1 MLRALD
7 TKTIRRIILGLATLL
22 VAAAALTVAPL
33 LLAPNDYDHIS
44 SIEREP
50 AYRDRA
56 RMTEA
61 WSLPVAKLYRAKG
74 IVHQSNASFCG
85 PASIATVLS
94 SLGRSMPQDA
104 VLDGTDYEPWFGVLL
119 GGLTLDALGDLLRQ
133 RTGKQVEVLRNLPI
147 ADFRRHMAATNDPK
161 RRYIINFHRGP
172 LFGRGH
178 GHHSPILGYL
188 PDQDLVLI
196 GDVNADYKPYLV
208 RADRLQR
215 AVNTVDGET
224 GDLRG
229 MLLLH
234 AE

>member
-1 MLRALD
+1 MLRPPRQ
-7 TKTIRRIILGLATLL
+7 KMIRLILAGLAIALLALAGITLG
-22 VAAAALTVAPL
+22 PL
-33 LLAPNDYDHIS
+33 LFASNEYDHLL
-44 SIEREP
+44 SIEQEP
-50 AYRDRA
+50 PYRDPA
-56 RMTEA
+56 RMAQA
-61 WSLPVAKLYRAKG
+61 WALPVAQLYRAKG
-74 IVHQSNASFCG
+74 IVYQSNPSFCG
-85 PASIATVLS
+85 PASIATVLG
-94 SLGRSMPQDA
+94 SLGRSMSQNA
-104 VLDGTDYEPWFGVLL
+104 VLDGTDYEPWFGVLI
-119 GGLTLDALGDLLRQ
+119 GGLTLDELGDLLRQ
-133 RTGKQVEVLRNLPI
+133 RTGKKVEVLRNLTI
-147 ADFRRHMAATNDPK
+147 ADFRRHLAASNDPK

-215 AVNTVDGET
+215 AINTVDGET

-234 AE
+234 AD

>member
-1 MLRALD
+1 MLRALG
-7 TKTIRRIILGLATLL
+7 TKAIRRIILGLALLL
-22 VAAAALTVAPL
+22 VAAVGLTVGPL
-33 LLAPNDYDHIS
+33 LLAPNEYGHIS

-50 AYRDRA
+50 SYRDRT
-56 RMTEA
+56 RMAQA
-61 WSLPVAKLYRAKG
+61 WSLPVARLYGAKG
-74 IVHQSNASFCG
+74 IVHQSNPSFCG
-85 PASIATVLS
+85 PASIATVMA
-94 SLGRSMPQDA
+94 SLGRPISQDA
-104 VLDGTDYEPWFGVLL
+104 VLEGTDYQPWFGVLW
-119 GGLTLDALGDLLRQ
+119 GGLTLDELGDLLRL
-133 RTGKQVEVLRNLPI
+133 RSGKRVEILRNLPI

-188 PDQDLVLI
+188 PDRDLVLI

-234 AE
+234 AD